1 MPLGDRKPIATVEI
15 LSLLLPLQVR
25 NTTPMRIK
33 ILLQIQLANNNIRK
47 NKQINKINK

>member
-1 MPLGDRKPIATVEI
+1 MLLGNRKPIATVGI

-25 NTTPMRIK
+25 NTSSMRIN

-47 NKQINKINK
+47 NK